1 MKKTKKNPIKS
12 HKKHALFG
20 LCEAFALL
28 EVVFAVLI
36 LGVAFGIVA
45 IFYYPK
51 EQTPLEL
58 AQIQQNEG
66 QIIAELESLTNPKS
80 HKIIGTNGEFC
91 EGEMFEVEKSIS
103 KFRLFKPQN
112 CEQ

>member
-1 MKKTKKNPIKS
+1 MKKSKKNIIKS
-12 HKKHALFG
+12 CKQRNTFR
-20 LCEAFALL
+20 AFALF
-28 EVVFAVLI
+28 EVLFAVLI

-45 IFYYPK
+45 RFYYTK
-51 EQTPLEL
+51 EQNPLEL
-58 AQIQQNEG
+58 AHTQQN
-66 QIIAELESLTNPKS
+66 QAQVIAELESLIKPKP